1 MRTDMNADI
10 ALRLAIEDLY
20 ADYAG
25 ALDEGEITRW
35 PGFFAETCLY
45 RLVSKEN
52 HDKGLPL
59 SLMLCNSQGMLRDR
73 ALACQEFNV
82 YAPRTWRHLITQ
94 IRVLA
99 AVDRAPDSIAVGANF
114 AILETLQDQH
124 TRILCAGRY
133 RDQLVRVD
141 GALRFREKICIY
153 DTNLIPGTVVFPV

>member
-1 MRTDMNADI
+1 LSADI
-10 ALRLAIEDLY
+10 VLRLAIEDLY
-20 ADYAG
+20 ADYAE
-25 ALDEGEITRW
+25 ALDDGKITRW
-35 PGFFAETCLY
+35 PTFFAEPCLY

-94 IRVLA
+94 IRIRGADETMAGPITV
-99 AVDRAPDSIAVGANF
+99 RANF

-124 TRILCAGRY
+124 TAILCAGRY
-133 RDQLVRVD
+133 RDQLVWVD
-141 GALRFREKICIY
+141 GALRFREKVCIY